1 MIGTSAPQIVELIMS
16 DIAIHPLDP
25 AVYAAQIHQ
34 IMYNAYTI
42 EAQLLGAGEDFYP
55 LTRPLTDIATSPNRF
70 IGYFKENQL
79 LGVCELEPMEEGALL
94 IASTV
99 VSPKAFRHGI
109 ASAMLR
115 YILEQ
120 HANQPIW
127 VSTAQD
133 NHPAVRL
140 YQKHG
145 FIIQH
150 HTTLPDGMVLVKL
163 RST

>member
-1 MIGTSAPQIVELIMS
+1 MS
-16 DIAIHPLDP
+16 DTTIHLLDP

-70 IGYFKENQL
+70 IGFFNQGQL
-79 LGVCELEPMEEGALL
+79 LGVCELESMKEGALL

-99 VSPKAFRHGI
+99 VSPEAFRQGI

-120 HANQPIW
+120 HADQPIW

-133 NHPAVRL
+133 NHPAVQL

-145 FIIQH
+145 FVVQH
-150 HTTLPDGMVLVKL
+150 HITLPDGMVLVKL
-163 RST
+163 KHS